1 MDIILTGDRPT
12 GKLHLGHYVGSL
24 KTRVELQNKSD
35 YQDMFVMIADVQAL
49 TDNFNNPIKIRNSI
63 IDVVLDYL
71 SVGLNPN
78 KITIFIQSKV
88 PALMELTMYFMNLV
102 TYTRVQRNPT
112 IKKEL
117 KLRQFDNIPVG
128 FLCYPISQA
137 ADITAFKATLVPAG
151 EDQLPMI
158 EQTQEIVHK
167 FNSIYAPVLV
177 EPKIM
182 LPNNTS
188 CLRLSGIDGKNKMS
202 KSLNNCI
209 YLSDSKDIV
218 RHKVMSMYTDP
229 LHININDPGHLDGN
243 TVFTYLDAFAND
255 NHFTTYWKEYKNLN
269 ELKEHYTH
277 GGVGDVAI
285 KKFLN
290 KILEEILQPIRD
302 RRALYE
308 KNLPYVFKIL
318 QSGCQYANTIAN
330 RTLNDV
336 KNAMSI
342 NYF

>member
-1 MDIILTGDRPT
+1 
-12 GKLHLGHYVGSL
+12 
-24 KTRVELQNKSD
+24 
-35 YQDMFVMIADVQAL
+35 
-49 TDNFNNPIKIRNSI
+49 
-63 IDVVLDYL
+63 
-71 SVGLNPN
+71 
-78 KITIFIQSKV
+78 
-88 PALMELTMYFMNLV
+88 MYFMNLV

-158 EQTQEIVHK
+158 EQAQEIVHK

-188 CLRLSGIDGKNKMS
+188 CLRLPGIDGKNKMS

-209 YLSDSKDIV
+209 YLSDSKEIV
-218 RHKVMSMYTDP
+218 QHKVMSMYTDP

-243 TVFTYLDAFAND
+243 TVFTYLDVFAND

-302 RRALYE
+302 RRVLYE
-308 KNLPYVFKIL
+308 KDLPYVFKVL
-318 QSGCQYANTIAN
+318 QSGCQYANIIAN